1 MEKFFL
7 FFKKNYII
15 LNNVDVKINI
25 LLYLNF
31 IGNWYYFFSV
41 VVKKSFYVWNFEI
54 FKLLYYVILK

>member
-31 IGNWYYFFSV
+31 IGN
-41 VVKKSFYVWNFEI
+41 
-54 FKLLYYVILK
+54 